1 MLRSFRV
8 PLAALVLAQGCTP
21 ELPEVRRPETVIV
34 GLEHAAASQA
44 LDSIY
49 WYTGFR
55 PETVGV
61 ANGIL
66 HLAMPAHSVGHELT
80 SSRSGCES
88 PAIPFGV
95 VQRVAR
101 EAWRNA
107 GQRAGADTV
116 IVTVGK
122 LEIEGRNWQGRVACG
137 SGPAMM
143 RIGPAQLREE
153 G

>member
-1 MLRSFRV
+1 M
-8 PLAALVLAQGCTP
+8 P
-21 ELPEVRRPETVIV
+21 ELPEVGRPETVIV
-34 GLEHAAASQA
+34 GLEPAAARQA

-55 PETVGV
+55 PDTIAV

-66 HLAMPAHSVGHELT
+66 HLAMPANSVGHEVS
-80 SSRSGCES
+80 SSRSGCVGL
-88 PAIPFGV
+88 AIPFGV

-107 GQRAGADTV
+107 GQGAHADTV
-116 IVTVGK
+116 IMRIAK

-143 RIGPAQLREE
+143 RIEPDQLE
-153 G
+153 GED